1 MSDLDEKVS
10 AALESAYASASK
22 YYDAKQGREAFGLSE
37 PFLDALESMSER
49 ATSASSGF
57 TNLVTSMA
65 LKAAFPEIDSRYHQ
79 VQIQKPR
86 FVAFRPVSEKVIY
99 PWLREKN
106 FDYAKSGWQTR
117 TFERPKPYM
126 LDYDEN
132 IGIIKVP
139 FLTCYDCIE
148 DKGQSAQDGLAYL
161 FLLQMRKRDEKR
173 VELVEPKIDDISMI
187 CSFFEQHF
195 SHSYKAR
202 GTSRLPVLAIFALYK
217 VVIPELKRFSGFE
230 LKNLELHSA
239 ADSQTGAVGDI
250 ELADKGGDV
259 FEAVEIKHN
268 IPLSVEL
275 INDTAAK
282 LVTRNIS
289 RFYILTTSSN
299 CTPTDEMNRRIKE
312 MRDRTG
318 CQIIANGVIPTIRY
332 YLRLVEN
339 PSSIFRPYLDLVRTD
354 KGLSHEHR
362 EQWNRIVLQN

>member
-1 MSDLDEKVS
+1 MADLDEKVA
-10 AALESAYASASK
+10 AALNAAYEAAAIH
-22 YYDAKQGREAFGLSE
+22 YDAKEDREAFKLSKI
-37 PFLDALESMSER
+37 FLDALESMSEKG
-49 ATSASSGF
+49 TSASTGF

-65 LKAAFPEIDSRYHQ
+65 IKSAFPEIDSRYHQ
-79 VQIQKPR
+79 VQIQDPL
-86 FVAFRPVSEKVIY
+86 FAAFRPISEKTVY
-99 PWLREKN
+99 PWLREQN

-126 LDYDEN
+126 LNYDEN
-132 IGIIKVP
+132 IGAIKVP

-148 DKGQSAQDGLAYL
+148 EKRQSAHDGLTYL
-161 FLLQMRKRDEKR
+161 FLLQMRKRDNKR
-173 VELVEPKIDDISMI
+173 VELVEPQIDDIALI

-195 SHSYKAR
+195 SHQYKAR

-250 ELADKGGDV
+250 ELADEKGDV

-282 LVTRNIS
+282 LVKRNIS
-289 RFYILTTSSN
+289 RFYILTTSSS
-299 CTPTDEMNRRIKE
+299 CTPNEEMNKRIKE

-318 CQIIANGVIPTIRY
+318 CQIIANGVLPTIRY

-339 PSSIFRPYLDLVRTD
+339 PSSIFAPYLELVRSD

-362 EQWNRIVLQN
+362 EHWNKIVLHN